1 MARKARKDQGKKSL
15 KSKEKNIPVAQ
26 IVFTVIALMVIASWI
41 LSMIVSF

>member
-1 MARKARKDQGKKSL
+1 MARKDQANKRL
-15 KSKEKNIPVAQ
+15 KSKEKNIPVTQ